1 MWSWVPADALR
12 AGERLFSAMPLFHNS
27 GRSGFNSVLARG
39 ACLVTREKF
48 SATSVW
54 DDVRRTD
61 CVTLALVGPLTSLLY
76 SAPPRDDD
84 ADSPVRNVI
93 LGPMIPQMGEFERRF
108 GVRVAVCY
116 GQTEIG
122 APVASTW
129 EHGPWENCGRRRD
142 SWPYP
147 EVRVVDERDEPVSEG
162 QVGELV
168 VRSAEPWALN
178 LGYYGMPDESI
189 RAWRNGWFHTGDA
202 FRVDESGYY
211 YFVDRMND
219 AIRRRGENISSFE
232 VENAVLAYPAI
243 RDCAAVGVRTVHGDD
258 EVLVAVIPDGGSLDP
273 QRLLVFLEGRLPAFM
288 LPRYVAVVDDLP
300 RNATTGRVR
309 KADLRA
315 LGLEATSWDR
325 LA

>member
-1 MWSWVPADALR
+1 
-12 AGERLFSAMPLFHNS
+12 
-27 GRSGFNSVLARG
+27 
-39 ACLVTREKF
+39 
-48 SATSVW
+48 
-54 DDVRRTD
+54 
-61 CVTLALVGPLTSLLY
+61 
-76 SAPPRDDD
+76 
-84 ADSPVRNVI
+84 
-93 LGPMIPQMGEFERRF
+93 
-108 GVRVAVCY
+108 
-116 GQTEIG
+116 
-122 APVASTW
+122 
-129 EHGPWENCGRRRD
+129 
-142 SWPYP
+142 
-147 EVRVVDERDEPVSEG
+147 VRVVDERDEPVSEG